1 MTRQEA
7 LDLLHEYTKGESLRK
22 HALAVEASMRAY
34 ACKLGED
41 EEKWSVVGLLHD
53 FDYEKYP
60 DAPDH
65 PLKGSEILEER
76 GVSEEIRTAI
86 LSHASYTGV
95 PRDTEIARIL
105 FACDELC
112 GFISACSVV
121 RPNKIADLKVKSVKK
136 KLKDKGFARAVSRD
150 DIKKGAEEAGLDLS
164 EHITFVIEAMRGIS
178 DDLGL

>member
-7 LDLLHEYTKGESLRK
+7 LELLYEYTKGENLRR

-34 ACKLGED
+34 ARKMGED

-53 FDYEKYP
+53 FDYEIYP
-60 DAPDH
+60 EAPDH
-65 PLKGSEILEER
+65 PMKGSEILEER
-76 GVSEEIRTAI
+76 GLEEDIRRAI

-95 PRDTEIARIL
+95 PRDTEMARIL

-112 GFISACSVV
+112 GFISACAYV

-136 KLKDKGFARAVSRD
+136 KMKDKGFARAVSRE
-150 DIKKGAEEAGLDLS
+150 DIRSGAEEANLDLD
-164 EHITFVIEAMRGIS
+164 EHIAFVIDAMRGIS
-178 DDLGL
+178 SELGF